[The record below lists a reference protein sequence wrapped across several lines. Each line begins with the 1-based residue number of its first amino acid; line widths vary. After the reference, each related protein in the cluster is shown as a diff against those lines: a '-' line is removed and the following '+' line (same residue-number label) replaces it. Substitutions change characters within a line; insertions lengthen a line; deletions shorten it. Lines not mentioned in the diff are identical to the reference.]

1 MKQKQSQ
8 RPFLAS
14 LFSGGQLATSNQ
26 GSLTQRRMKRRSLL
40 ISLGIIAFASVIT
53 FAPLPG
59 LQRTVIV
66 VGGTELQEVLPTL
79 EARFEQQNPSIDLDL
94 RFQGSQDV
102 VNNYIDDK
110 NDFTPTVLIPASAD
124 LIAELGDRWRA
135 QNGDEPFYDAPRP
148 IAKTILVAIA
158 WADRGGILFPN
169 GTFQWQ
175 RVEAALQA
183 GNWGSIGGA
192 AEWGSVDLV
201 TTDPTRSN
209 SAQLAL
215 SLWAQS
221 KLGGGALNPG
231 ALNDP
236 AIASLFGLVK
246 RSVYQPPR
254 STDVLLQEFIT
265 RGPND
270 ADVAVVYE
278 SIALYRWQQ
287 SATTQG
293 KPYQIYYIDPTVETV
308 STGAI
313 VRRNVDGGTA
323 DAARQFLD
331 FLAQP
336 EQQAV
341 FVQYGF
347 RPVDGS
353 LDLRSVPNSPW
364 SQNIPGAEVDPPG
377 VTPPPDRDTLTEV
390 IRLWQRAS

>member
-1 MKQKQSQ
+1 M
-8 RPFLAS
+8 
-14 LFSGGQLATSNQ
+14 
-26 GSLTQRRMKRRSLL
+26 QRRMKRRSLL
-40 ISLGIIAFASVIT
+40 ISLGIIALASAIT
-53 FAPLPG
+53 FAPVPG
-59 LQRTVIV
+59 LQRKVIV

-79 EARFEQQNPSIDLDL
+79 EAKFEQQNPSIDLEF

-110 NDFTPTVLIPASAD
+110 NDFTPTVLIPASGD
-124 LIAELGDRWRA
+124 LITELSDRWRA
-135 QNGDEPFYDAPRP
+135 QNGDEAFYDAPRP
-148 IAKTILVAIA
+148 IAKTVLVAIA
-158 WADRGGILFPN
+158 WEERGQFLFADGQ
-169 GTFQWQ
+169 FQW
-175 RVEAALQA
+175 RKLERALEI
-183 GNWGSIGGA
+183 GNWRDINGFDFGSF
-192 AEWGSVDLV
+192 DLV
-201 TTDPTRSN
+201 MTDPTRSN
-209 SAQLAL
+209 SSQLAL

-221 KLGGGALNPG
+221 KTGGTLSPGNLN
-231 ALNDP
+231 NDP

-270 ADVAVVYE
+270 ADVAIVYE
-278 SIALYRWQQ
+278 SIALHRWQQ
-287 SATTQG
+287 SSTTQSQ
-293 KPYQIYYIDPTVETV
+293 PYQIYYIDPTVETV

-313 VRRNVDGGTA
+313 VRRNVDSGTA
-323 DAARQFLD
+323 DAARRFLD

-353 LDLRSVPNSPW
+353 TSLRSVPGSPW
-364 SQNIPGAEVDPPG
+364 SQNIPGARIDPPG
-377 VTPPPDRDTLTEV
+377 VTPIPDRDTLTEV